1 MSGKKDYDNYMFMT
15 ITSYIVVAV
24 IIIII
29 LVVYD
34 NYNYTVV
41 LFLKTLW
48 KESRIKS

>member
-24 IIIII
+24 IIII

-34 NYNYTVV
+34 NYTYTVL